1 MKKIVALVL
10 ILNIL
15 VGCAEQALELERLTI
30 LSPKG
35 APALSLIPL
44 VNEGIDSIEFVDG
57 ADLLSAELIK
67 ADKDVIIAPINL
79 GASIVSKG
87 SENYVLYGI
96 VTWGNLYLVGSEV
109 QPAIDPLELA
119 AFGDKAVP
127 GLVLEFLHPK
137 DYNKTYFNSVS
148 DVQAQLLSQKFSL
161 GLLAEPLASAT
172 IAKASANTQKLIIVE
187 DLQATWLKKTGYE
200 NYPQA
205 ALFVKR
211 GLSEEK
217 LKQVEDRLIKM
228 QAFESYVSIN
238 STELKN
244 SIESIGVDVLGIPSA
259 DLVIA
264 AWDRMN
270 IEVIKALEVKDKIE
284 AFLEL
289 FKLAG
294 LNNLYE

>member
-10 ILNIL
+10 ILSIL
-15 VGCAEQALELERLTI
+15 MGCTEKALELESLSV

-67 ADKDVIIAPINL
+67 AEKDVIIAPVNL

-87 SENYVLYGI
+87 SNNYVLYGI

-109 QPAIDPLELA
+109 QPAIYPLELA

-127 GLVLEFLHPK
+127 GLVLEALHPE

-172 IAKASANTQKLIIVE
+172 IAKASANTQKLVIVE
-187 DLQATWLKKTGYE
+187 DLQATWFEKTGYE

-211 GLSEEK
+211 ELSEEK
-217 LKQVEDRLIKM
+217 LKQVEDRFLKM
-228 QAFESYVSIN
+228 QAFVSQVSMD

-244 SIESIGVDVLGIPSA
+244 SVESIGVDVLGIPSA
-259 DLVIA
+259 DLVVA

-270 IEVIKALEVKDKIE
+270 IEVIKALEVKDAIE